1 MKQLNFII
9 LFLLIA
15 SLSNAQLSEGTSFLN
30 TPVLQMKQSIHSF
43 NVPGITGDT
52 IHFANFKGKKILIV
66 NTASKCG
73 YTPQYTDLERLYES
87 YKNNLVIVGF
97 PANDFKQQEPGSN
110 EEINAFC
117 KKNYGVTFPMAAK
130 ISVIGENIHPIYAWL
145 TSKEKNGVMDAEI
158 KWNFNKF
165 LLDEEGFL
173 LMKFDSDINP
183 LDPEITKRIK

>member
-15 SLSNAQLSEGTSFLN
+15 SLSNAQPPEGTSFLN

-145 TSKEKNGVMDAEI
+145 TSKEKNGVMDAEV